1 MFWIIGDIHGMVRP
15 LEGLLAA
22 VARRDA
28 AAKII
33 FVGDY
38 VNRGAESKQVI
49 DLLTALPQATFLRGN
64 HDDIFDLI
72 LHGDCYTC
80 HPSAPDR
87 VTAFTWFFQHGLAE
101 TLMSYGADLAI
112 LESVVRRPSDRAIV
126 DCVSIVPQA
135 HRQFIRSLKPFYETV
150 NFFVAHGYWDPDDA
164 DDAIGSAL
172 ESDARRKHQLLWGR
186 FGEQDLWRKKRWKR
200 RGVFG
205 HTPVMTY
212 AGSSGA
218 TPLQA
223 EKLTLVDT
231 AVALTPSGFLS
242 AFCPE
247 SDSILQASRDGQ
259 TIELY

>member
-1 MFWIIGDIHGMVRP
+1 MFWVIGDIHGMLKP

-22 VARRDA
+22 IARRDA
-28 AAKII
+28 SANII

-38 VNRGAESKQVI
+38 VNRGPESKQVI
-49 DLLTALPQATFLRGN
+49 DLLLTLPQATFLRGN

-80 HPSAPDR
+80 HSTAPDR
-87 VTAFTWFFQHGLAE
+87 MAAFTWFFQHGLAE
-101 TLMSYGADLAI
+101 TLTSYGADLAT
-112 LESVVRRPSDRAIV
+112 LEHLVRKPSDKAII

-135 HRQFIRSLKPFYETV
+135 HRQFFRSLKPFYETA
-150 NFFVAHGYWDPDDA
+150 NFFVAHGYWNPDDA
-164 DDAIGSAL
+164 DDSFQTAL
-172 ESDARRKHQLLWGR
+172 ENDERLKHLLLWGR
-186 FGEQDLWRKKRWKR
+186 FDEQDLWRKKRWKR

-223 EKLTLVDT
+223 EKLTLIDT
-231 AVALTPSGFLS
+231 AVALTSTGFLS
-242 AFCPE
+242 AYCPE
-247 SDSILQASRDGQ
+247 AGAILQASRDGQ

>member
-1 MFWIIGDIHGMVRP
+1 MFWVIGDIHGMLKP

-22 VARRDA
+22 IARRDA
-28 AAKII
+28 AANII

-38 VNRGAESKQVI
+38 VNRGPESKQVI
-49 DLLTALPQATFLRGN
+49 DLLLTLPQATFLRGN
-64 HDDIFDLI
+64 HDDILDLI
-72 LHGDCYTC
+72 LHGDCFTC
-80 HPSAPDR
+80 HSSAPDR
-87 VTAFTWFFQHGLAE
+87 VSAFTWFFQHGLAE
-101 TLMSYGADLAI
+101 TLTSYGADWAMLEHLVRKPSEKAI
-112 LESVVRRPSDRAIV
+112 I

-135 HRQFIRSLKPFYETV
+135 HRHFFRSLKPFYETA
-150 NFFVAHGYWDPDDA
+150 NFFVAHGFFDPDSPDTTIA
-164 DDAIGSAL
+164 SSL
-172 ESDARRKHQLLWGR
+172 SDEKSRHELLWGR
-186 FGEQDLWRKKRWKR
+186 FTEQDLWRKKRWKR

-218 TPLQA
+218 TPLRA
-223 EKLTLVDT
+223 EKLTLIDT

-247 SDSILQASRDGQ
+247 ADTILQASRDGQ